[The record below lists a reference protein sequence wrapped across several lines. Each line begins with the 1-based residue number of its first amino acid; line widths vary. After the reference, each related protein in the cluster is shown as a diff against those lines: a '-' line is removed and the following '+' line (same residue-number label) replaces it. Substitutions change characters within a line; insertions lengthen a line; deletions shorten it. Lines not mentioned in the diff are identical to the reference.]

1 VSADDPTIRHR
12 ARELALQW
20 LYQWEIGALDLDEV
34 FVPGRQVELHPAD
47 AERDGLAETL
57 VRGTAGEIA
66 RIDQLIA
73 DHASNWR
80 LERLA
85 VVDRLVLRLAIHE
98 LLSHPDTPP
107 AVVIDEALELARAF
121 STEQAVSFVNGVLDA
136 VRRTLQE
143 K

>member
-1 VSADDPTIRHR
+1 MRHR

-34 FVPGRQVELHPAD
+34 FDPGRQVELHTAE
-47 AERDGLAETL
+47 AERDALAETL
-57 VRGTAGEIA
+57 VRGTAREIA

-121 STEQAVSFVNGVLDA
+121 STEQAVPFVNGVLDA

>member
-1 VSADDPTIRHR
+1 MRHR

-20 LYQWEIGALDLDEV
+20 LYQWEIGGLDLDEV
-34 FVPGRQVELHPAD
+34 FDPGRQVDLHTAD
-47 AERDGLAETL
+47 AERDALAETL
-57 VRGTAGEIA
+57 VRGTAREIA

-121 STEQAVSFVNGVLDA
+121 STEQAVPFVNGVLDA

>member
-1 VSADDPTIRHR
+1 MSADDPKMRHR

-34 FVPGRQVELHPAD
+34 FDPGRQVELHTAD
-47 AERDGLAETL
+47 AERDALAETL
-57 VRGTAGEIA
+57 VRGTAREIA

-121 STEQAVSFVNGVLDA
+121 STEQAVPFVNGVLDA

>member
-1 VSADDPTIRHR
+1 MSADDPKIRHR

-34 FVPGRQVELHPAD
+34 FDPGRQVELHPAD

-85 VVDRLVLRLAIHE
+85 VVDRVVLRLAIHE

-121 STEQAVSFVNGVLDA
+121 STEQAVAFVNGVLDA
-136 VRRTLQE
+136 VRRTLLE